1 MQRNRFIDMNGNFI
15 IPRSYEYTRERFPDD
30 CPSGWPEFFWD
41 NLPADRK
48 LLKSLKKE
56 QRRFLRELRDFGF
69 QRYYNVDQ
77 NGNVYSIHPNI
88 KDEESDKFVI
98 NSILEQLEFT
108 TSKIQMIERQLSNVG
123 ISPKR
128 KRKSHRRR
136 KSKRQS

>member
-1 MQRNRFIDMNGNFI
+1 MQGNRFIDMNGNFI
-15 IPRSYEYTRERFPDD
+15 IPRHYDYTRERFPDD

-48 LLKSLKKE
+48 LLKSLQKE

-77 NGNVYSIHPNI
+77 NGNVYSINPNI

-98 NSILEQLEFT
+98 SSILEQLKFT
-108 TSKIQMIERQLSNVG
+108 LSKIQMIERQLRNVNP
-123 ISPKR
+123 SPKR
-128 KRKSHRRR
+128 KRKSKR
-136 KSKRQS
+136 KSKRRM